1 MVQKA
6 SGVKDFVKEIKE
18 TTEKLKISLDNNSNI
33 EEIDIKTKKKR
44 SKIKNE
50 NVQVSPKLNFLIGM
64 YYKGTGI
71 EEVLKK
77 LEKGL
82 DEAPK
87 NESAITIL

>member
-1 MVQKA
+1 MVQIA
-6 SGVKDFVKEIKE
+6 SGVKDFVEEIKE
-18 TTEKLKISLDNNSNI
+18 TTENLKISLEDNSNI
-33 EEIDIKTKKKR
+33 EEIDIKTKKKK
-44 SKIKNE
+44 SKIKKE

>member
-18 TTEKLKISLDNNSNI
+18 RTEKLKISLDNNSNI